1 MDKPEPS
8 KMNVETDLP
17 NFPSGPLDQY
27 RARASFD
34 WKRMKLFIEDERL
47 LKFKMLNFQTSV
59 NRKPVDPHPPMS
71 HPGIPVDHPPMSH
84 PGIPVDHPPMSH
96 PGIPVAHP
104 TMSHPGMP
112 VDHPLTSHPGMPL
125 DVWKKM
131 ESDGPL
137 FQHPSN
143 TPTLDEY
150 RRLTTLRVNRIRD
163 YNFVPLDVAIED
175 PIKPLTLIILLYE
188 YDASLSL
195 KYAIPFGFFF
205 NALLALGQPKH
216 LEFLDAANK
225 EEISGCYALTEVAHG
240 TNAKK
245 MQTTATFDVKT
256 QQFILHSAGFEAAK
270 CWAGSLGERLSK
282 AATHG
287 TVFAQLVTP
296 DGVCHGLHAFIVPL
310 RDPNTLLVHPG
321 IIIGDMGE
329 KLGLNAV
336 DNGFAI
342 FNQYRIPKDNLLN
355 KIGSVTPS
363 GQYVS
368 PVKDSRKRFGASLGA
383 LTVGRVVINCI
394 STVNLSK
401 AVTIAV
407 RYSAVR
413 KQFGPTEDG
422 EELPVIEYQLQ
433 AKRNTVHTT
442 LLSLDGEEHISH
454 YTAVTRQGGTLQS
467 LDREEHSSHYT
478 DQWRLF
484 PYIAAAFALKVYSE
498 YSLKILVEFNIAL
511 MLNKRSDHMN
521 NLGAEIHALQSSA
534 KPLCSW
540 TAQHGIQECREACG
554 GHGYLS
560 YSRRPRY
567 SIFYVGCPILR
578 AAPQSI
584 MEGKGRFGICVLND
598 VVMHQSGPRKV
609 HCTSLVTVDL
619 HPGGHDKQLAC
630 GKVQDMSSG
639 FGKLR
644 DDNDANCT
652 YEGDNNVLCQQ
663 TSNWLLQIWSQARD
677 TRVGDISPLGSIGFL
692 QRATVGEL
700 LARRFTAQTLEQAA
714 HPEEILSAYGW
725 LVTWLLEGTHALH
738 QAQLREGKDPFVARN
753 SSQVFHARTLSLA
766 YIERFVILT
775 FWNKVKGEDVPPEL
789 RRGYAVGPAMSRFVK
804 RGILSLCSELKS
816 ESVALVDVLAP
827 PDFILNSALG
837 HSDGQVY
844 KNLQLH
850 MYQSPGVMSRP
861 SWWKEMSGLHRSRL

>member
-1 MDKPEPS
+1 MDKPELS
-8 KMNVETDLP
+8 KINVETDLP
-17 NFPSGPLDQY
+17 NFPPGPLDQY
-27 RARASFD
+27 RAQASFD

-47 LKFKMLNFQTSV
+47 LKF
-59 NRKPVDPHPPMS
+59 
-71 HPGIPVDHPPMSH
+71 
-84 PGIPVDHPPMSH
+84 
-96 PGIPVAHP
+96 
-104 TMSHPGMP
+104 
-112 VDHPLTSHPGMPL
+112 
-125 DVWKKM
+125 
-131 ESDGPL
+131 
-137 FQHPSN
+137 
-143 TPTLDEY
+143 
-150 RRLTTLRVNRIRD
+150 
-163 YNFVPLDVAIED
+163 
-175 PIKPLTLIILLYE
+175 KPLTLIILLYE

-270 CWAGSLGERLSK
+270 CWAGSLGK

-368 PVKDSRKRFGASLGA
+368 PVKDSRKRF
-383 LTVGRVVINCI
+383 
-394 STVNLSK
+394 
-401 AVTIAV
+401 
-407 RYSAVR
+407 
-413 KQFGPTEDG
+413 D
-422 EELPVIEYQLQ
+422 
-433 AKRNTVHTT
+433 RNTVHTT
-442 LLSLDGEEHISH
+442 LLSLDREEHSPH
-454 YTAVTRQGGTLQS
+454 YTAVTGQRGTQFT
-467 LDREEHSSHYT
+467 HYT
-478 DQWRLF
+478 DVTGRKLTLLLLVIVLQQWRLF

-560 YSRRPRY
+560 CESE
-567 SIFYVGCPILR
+567 IF
-578 AAPQSI
+578 
-584 MEGKGRFGICVLND
+584 
-598 VVMHQSGPRKV
+598 
-609 HCTSLVTVDL
+609 
-619 HPGGHDKQLAC
+619 PGH
-630 GKVQDMSSG
+630 
-639 FGKLR
+639 
-644 DDNDANCT
+644 T
-652 YEGDNNVLCQQ
+652 NN
-663 TSNWLLQIWSQARD
+663 
-677 TRVGDISPLGSIGFL
+677 
-692 QRATVGEL
+692 
-700 LARRFTAQTLEQAA
+700 
-714 HPEEILSAYGW
+714 
-725 LVTWLLEGTHALH
+725 
-738 QAQLREGKDPFVARN
+738 
-753 SSQVFHARTLSLA
+753 
-766 YIERFVILT
+766 
-775 FWNKVKGEDVPPEL
+775 
-789 RRGYAVGPAMSRFVK
+789 
-804 RGILSLCSELKS
+804 
-816 ESVALVDVLAP
+816 
-827 PDFILNSALG
+827 
-837 HSDGQVY
+837 
-844 KNLQLH
+844 
-850 MYQSPGVMSRP
+850 
-861 SWWKEMSGLHRSRL
+861 

>member
-1 MDKPEPS
+1 
-8 KMNVETDLP
+8 
-17 NFPSGPLDQY
+17 
-27 RARASFD
+27 
-34 WKRMKLFIEDERL
+34 
-47 LKFKMLNFQTSV
+47 MLNFQTSV
-59 NRKPVDPHPPMS
+59 SRKPVDHPPMSHPGMPVDHPPKSHPGMPVDHPLMS

-96 PGIPVAHP
+96 PGMPVDHPLTSHPGMPVDHPPMSHSGIPVDHP
-104 TMSHPGMP
+104 SMSHPGMPVDHPLTSHPGMPVDHPPMSHLSMPVDHPPMSHPGMP

-225 EEISGCYALTEVAHG
+225 EEVGTRDISFGCYALTEVAHG

-270 CWAGSLGERLSK
+270 CWAGSLGK

-433 AKRNTVHTT
+433 A
-442 LLSLDGEEHISH
+442 
-454 YTAVTRQGGTLQS
+454 
-467 LDREEHSSHYT
+467 SS
-478 DQWRLF
+478 
-484 PYIAAAFALKVYSE
+484 PSE
-498 YSLKILVEFNIAL
+498 
-511 MLNKRSDHMN
+511 
-521 NLGAEIHALQSSA
+521 Q
-534 KPLCSW
+534 
-540 TAQHGIQECREACG
+540 
-554 GHGYLS
+554 
-560 YSRRPRY
+560 
-567 SIFYVGCPILR
+567 
-578 AAPQSI
+578 
-584 MEGKGRFGICVLND
+584 
-598 VVMHQSGPRKV
+598 
-609 HCTSLVTVDL
+609 
-619 HPGGHDKQLAC
+619 
-630 GKVQDMSSG
+630 
-639 FGKLR
+639 
-644 DDNDANCT
+644 
-652 YEGDNNVLCQQ
+652 
-663 TSNWLLQIWSQARD
+663 
-677 TRVGDISPLGSIGFL
+677 
-692 QRATVGEL
+692 
-700 LARRFTAQTLEQAA
+700 
-714 HPEEILSAYGW
+714 
-725 LVTWLLEGTHALH
+725 
-738 QAQLREGKDPFVARN
+738 
-753 SSQVFHARTLSLA
+753 
-766 YIERFVILT
+766 
-775 FWNKVKGEDVPPEL
+775 
-789 RRGYAVGPAMSRFVK
+789 
-804 RGILSLCSELKS
+804 
-816 ESVALVDVLAP
+816 
-827 PDFILNSALG
+827 
-837 HSDGQVY
+837 
-844 KNLQLH
+844 
-850 MYQSPGVMSRP
+850 
-861 SWWKEMSGLHRSRL
+861 